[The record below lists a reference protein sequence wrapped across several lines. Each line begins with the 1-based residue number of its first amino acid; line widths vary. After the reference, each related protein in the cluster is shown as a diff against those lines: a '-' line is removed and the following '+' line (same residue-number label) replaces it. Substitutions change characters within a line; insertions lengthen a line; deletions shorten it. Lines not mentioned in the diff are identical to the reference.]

1 MFFFTRIL
9 VGFMPKLRTH
19 RVINIIISTMNPR
32 PEKTK
37 YEMFKGCPIYAFI
50 LLETKIIER

>member
-1 MFFFTRIL
+1 
-9 VGFMPKLRTH
+9 MPKLRTH